1 MCARQGLAKRLP
13 FSAPPKLD
21 SSPVAAFCPQPLG
34 FSLTVPFPVVPLLIV
49 AAVNPSWVTMVSQS
63 PPSFRV
69 SLPSPLATGGLDKN
83 KTLTMSRP
91 SVSKVKVLQDL
102 RPVAPFRFYF
112 SLSYLSL
119 LGPFIPVQSALQ
131 SISCPLLM
139 LIPLPGMPLPRRSP
153 AFKAR
158 SSAPEAFLDCF
169 WSELVCFCPTPQ
181 WARPV
186 IHLRLEGTCL
196 HLPLL
201 QDWQLQEI
209 RAPGSVSPV
218 SLCPL
223 LPAHIAR
230 YWPLGSSVV
239 LGAVA
244 VKIGLGYATVTQD
257 PKK

>member
-1 MCARQGLAKRLP
+1 MCQTGP
-13 FSAPPKLD
+13 GEEAPLF
-21 SSPVAAFCPQPLG
+21 SSPKIRLKSCCCLLSPATGIQPP
-34 FSLTVPFPVVPLLIV
+34 VPSPAVPLLIV

-69 SLPSPLATGGLDKN
+69 SLPSPLATGGLGKN

-158 SSAPEAFLDCF
+158 SSAPSSQKPSLIVSGQN
-169 WSELVCFCPTPQ
+169 WSVS
-181 WARPV
+181 A
-186 IHLRLEGTCL
+186 
-196 HLPLL
+196 LPLSGHV
-201 QDWQLQEI
+201 
-209 RAPGSVSPV
+209 P
-218 SLCPL
+218 
-223 LPAHIAR
+223 
-230 YWPLGSSVV
+230 SS
-239 LGAVA
+239 
-244 VKIGLGYATVTQD
+244 T
-257 PKK
+257 